1 MHPLMEKVFYRLRD
15 LSFFKQHIFCQPIYL
30 SDNEVLY
37 KSTGFNNIKVKANLS
52 TSSNMF
58 DFARLHW
65 RCLRD

>member
-37 KSTGFNNIKVKANLS
+37 KSTGFNSIKVKAFNIVQHVWFCSLALK
-52 TSSNMF
+52 MP
-58 DFARLHW
+58 L
-65 RCLRD
+65 